1 MVHGVQAIWDEILTT
16 EDWGFLLV
24 DANNTSNEIS
34 SVGMLWTVRRLWPS
48 GACFFL
54 NYHRHWS
61 SLVLRDGNGV
71 ASFLHSSEGVTKG
84 DPLAM
89 IAHGIVI
96 PPLIKNLK
104 REIPDITQPW
114 YADDAGALCTLC
126 KN

>member
-1 MVHGVQAIWDEILTT
+1 MECQCYHLCAGLKAGTNSMVHGVQAIWDENVTT

-61 SLVLRDGNGV
+61 SLV
-71 ASFLHSSEGVTKG
+71 F
-84 DPLAM
+84 
-89 IAHGIVI
+89 
-96 PPLIKNLK
+96 
-104 REIPDITQPW
+104 
-114 YADDAGALCTLC
+114 AGWEWGGQFSA
-126 KN
+126 